1 MSRNKIKKHLEKY
14 FKAKIILNII
24 EQIILNVPSP
34 TKCISQLTILFIDL
48 NESTFTY

>member
-34 TKCISQLTILFIDL
+34 TKCNYLIHRIDLPLLQLT
-48 NESTFTY
+48 T